1 MRKIAILVGTAS
13 AAALTVAGAGNAA
26 ADPAIDAYVQAA
38 TAACE
43 SHGYTYDAQ
52 QAANGYRPATVRC
65 VNRKALAIV
74 HVPIAD
80 GTACTILDGI
90 NPREGA
96 AVQGV
101 CR

>member
-1 MRKIAILVGTAS
+1 MRKIAMLVGTAA
-13 AAALTVAGAGNAA
+13 AAALTVAGAGSAA

-52 QAANGYRPATVRC
+52 QAAAGYRPATVQC
-65 VNRKALAIV
+65 VNRNALSLAF
-74 HVPIAD
+74 VPIAD
-80 GTACTILDGI
+80 GTPCNIL
-90 NPREGA
+90 EGLNSRAGLA
-96 AVQGV
+96 AGGV